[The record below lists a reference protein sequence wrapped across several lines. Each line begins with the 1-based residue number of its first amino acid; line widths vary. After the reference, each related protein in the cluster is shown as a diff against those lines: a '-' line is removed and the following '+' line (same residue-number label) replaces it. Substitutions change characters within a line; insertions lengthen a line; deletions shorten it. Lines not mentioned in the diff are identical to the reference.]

1 MKLFWFL
8 QAGEEE
14 FRSTETRALTRGPR
28 WVLWFTI
35 FALIVFVSWAQWAKI
50 DQITRA
56 PGSVIASSK
65 TQLVQSQEG
74 GILDKLMVSE
84 GDRVNRGDP
93 LVLLEKTQAESV
105 YKETLAK
112 KGALLATVARL
123 RREVFG
129 GEYQFDAMLSD
140 YPQFVEN
147 QKELYE
153 KRTGAINE
161 ELSALEQMAALVE
174 EELSLN
180 RPLLKTGDVSRTE
193 ILRLERQL
201 ADLKAQETNTK
212 NAFFKDAQEELGK
225 FEEELASVEEV
236 LNQRK
241 DKLDQTVLYAPVNGI
256 VKNISIN
263 TEGGVVRPGE
273 EILQI
278 VPVDDVLVVEAK
290 VSPADIAFIN
300 RGLPATVK
308 IDAYDYTIYGDL
320 AGTLTYI
327 SADTLQE
334 QRESDEEPYY
344 RIQVRTENNRFSGDF
359 GKALEI
365 LPGMTASVEVK
376 TGSNTV
382 LHYLT
387 KPLVK
392 TLAES
397 LGER

>member
-1 MKLFWFL
+1 
-8 QAGEEE
+8 
-14 FRSTETRALTRGPR
+14 
-28 WVLWFTI
+28 
-35 FALIVFVSWAQWAKI
+35 
-50 DQITRA
+50 
-56 PGSVIASSK
+56 
-65 TQLVQSQEG
+65 
-74 GILDKLMVSE
+74 
-84 GDRVNRGDP
+84 
-93 LVLLEKTQAESV
+93 
-105 YKETLAK
+105 
-112 KGALLATVARL
+112 
-123 RREVFG
+123 
-129 GEYQFDAMLSD
+129 
-140 YPQFVEN
+140 
-147 QKELYE
+147 
-153 KRTGAINE
+153 
-161 ELSALEQMAALVE
+161 
-174 EELSLN
+174 
-180 RPLLKTGDVSRTE
+180 
-193 ILRLERQL
+193 LRLERQL